1 MTVDGLLRLAGV
13 DQRQEGRRPKSCC
26 WLYLPLRSWAPL
38 SSMFLFCLW
47 GNVLR
52 SRPQVVK
59 RQVGRR
65 WSDCSL
71 GGSPSGEWL
80 ERQCFSPLMWGGG
93 HGFGRVC
100 QDIEVMRGRP
110 GILWRAPPCS
120 EAQAVH
126 ELLLVAGIRLSF
138 GWVGEQ
144 WQEKR
149 KLHQSCPASWVSS
162 DSQVAGSEMVPALVS
177 QSRLPFRRGVVERG
191 SEGEFDRMRR
201 GFAFLL
207 GAMLL

>member
-1 MTVDGLLRLAGV
+1 
-13 DQRQEGRRPKSCC
+13 
-26 WLYLPLRSWAPL
+26 
-38 SSMFLFCLW
+38 MFLFRLW
-47 GNVLR
+47 GSVLR
-52 SRPQVVK
+52 SRPEVVK

-80 ERQCFSPLMWGGG
+80 DQQCFSPRMWVGGR
-93 HGFGRVC
+93 GFGRVC
-100 QDIEVMRGRP
+100 QVMEVMRGRP

-120 EAQAVH
+120 EAQVIH
-126 ELLLVAGIRLSF
+126 ELRFVAGIRRSF

-149 KLHQSCPASWVSS
+149 KLHQSCSASWVSS
-162 DSQVAGSEMVPALVS
+162 DSQGEQAVRWFPALVS

-191 SEGEFDRMRR
+191 LEGESDRMRR